1 MRKFNRIISMLLAVF
16 MIIGTLV
23 AAFTIQV
30 FADDSSSGSSS
41 NDSSSSGNTQTP
53 DIEIEAEEEIDYTTQ
68 IYATPEEK
76 LATMRLAF
84 ENKELGYQLYVDDY
98 SGEVACVNTITGEK
112 LFSNPYDVGA
122 STGNNTTKYEILS
135 QIIVKFTDNQG
146 QEKVFTSFEQAVLR
160 GQIVVENIKNGIRVE
175 YTIGREQTKTLV
187 PRLISKERF
196 DELIL
201 APLFE
206 EFGEELYNLNTKSKD
221 VMDAQRFLTYYVL
234 YSKEPLKMS
243 NEDKNLFGGVT
254 DNLISSDRDLARVLK
269 DYPIVDSMPV
279 YVFNPK
285 ASEAEIARSE
295 ELILTYCADYTYEEL
310 EYDHALT
317 EYESEDENP
326 PVFRM
331 ALEYKIEADGLS
343 VRLPANGIRFNESLY
358 TLENIEVLPY
368 MGAGNSGY
376 NGYNFFP
383 DGSGTLF
390 DYAEL
395 NTNTTRSI
403 VGKVYGTDF
412 AYHEIT
418 GTYQKP
424 IRYPVFGIVEDSYY
438 YTYTKNDIDTGEV
451 TSEIKLAGNIVDTI
465 KNYNEGITS
474 QICKGQEGTL
484 NSKYGK
490 FVYDEDATE
499 TKVTDKRG
507 FVASIEEGDALAE
520 LSTYHAGS
528 LSDYN
533 TIKMTVT
540 PRPKDSYNLQD
551 SISVGSNSNWT
562 VVCDRKYVGTYKL
575 KYVMLSDTAKED
587 LNMPAGSTESASSA
601 YKTYDTS
608 WFGMAVAYRD
618 YLYAKE
624 ILSEI
629 DSITSDIPLYIETFG
644 AVETTKK
651 ILSVPVEVMESLTTF
666 EEVYEMYDY
675 LSGKGIK
682 NINFKL
688 TGYANGGMYYTVP
701 GNLKFER
708 VVGGNDGFQELLDK
722 AAAINGSDD
731 KDAHLGIF
739 PDFDFVYQVD
749 DTIFNKYDKF
759 YHAAK
764 TIDDRYASR
773 REYSATQQK
782 FINYYEIVI
791 SPAYYDLLYNDLAG
805 NYVEKYQNVT
815 GISVSTLGQWLHS
828 DFDEDE
834 PYNREDSK
842 EFTIEAFQYLDKTY
856 GEVMTSGGNA
866 YVWKYVDHMLDVSL
880 DSSRYVFSSNA
891 VPFIGVVLHGSVSF
905 AGEPLNME
913 GDLQYALLKAIEN
926 GASPYFILSMDNTQI
941 LKEYTDLS
949 QYYSIRYD
957 IWKED
962 IADIYHTLNDVLS
975 DVQDKYIIGH
985 EFLTGNR
992 IPDADELEADLLNE
1006 YLKDLEDERNAAE
1019 ILATQIALS
1028 ASQARENGKIAEEE
1042 AAKALLAVVGFYASY
1057 TRDKNG
1063 TVKFDSNYYN
1073 RAKDAYKEYYSAVLN
1088 GDEAAIE
1095 KADTI
1100 LDAVTDY
1107 NKPASD
1113 FSAIYDAMIEAIAD
1127 IEELRADAHEAYMNK
1142 VVYDKLSTIY
1152 ADDAAK
1158 SIAATITDK
1167 VLNEYTGNSTDDL
1180 KAFVAALVE
1189 QPENV
1194 DPLIDAALDE
1204 LASSIVKE
1212 YELRV
1217 EPAEGEEDKFPTSLY
1232 NVLKNRFSKIIAT
1245 AGKPEEFAE
1254 YVSEALLASDS
1265 IDTTDKAAVKAFLI
1279 SFMGEVQDAD
1289 MVAIEETLFT
1299 TFVNELANKT
1309 VSANVK
1315 ASGGKDQISELYK
1328 VYNNAL
1334 TTYNNKLATE
1344 NITDEELATYKAT
1357 VDAAKAAI
1365 DAISTELNAYAD
1377 TYMMS
1382 VAAGNAKNQ
1391 VIKSGFQLKLEDCIE
1406 VYFNYEK
1413 NTNYFKNFQK
1423 LAKDNNFSDGAD
1435 EFEAW
1440 FAAYATAD
1448 KAKVAL
1454 EATASAYVS
1463 AKSKGSVDNYIE
1475 ALAKVGALKDL
1486 GFEDNDEVYSVNSN
1500 GEETTKAKVYADAK
1514 SQALGVRTTAVQ
1526 ATTRLVGSSYK
1537 YIVSYYEST
1546 LEYLASATAAIE
1558 VLAEAEGV
1566 TVKYADGSKK
1576 GVRDIVNYDEIAKQS
1591 SIVKQAIDRAT
1602 AVADYLE
1609 KDRYELITEG
1619 RESNLTI
1626 EINGKVEKLRT
1637 SRDAAGNVYYF
1648 CGTEEKGYSYFTLQ
1662 KDGSFEVYHLGT
1674 RTGKFITEEAEI
1686 YEYSENGAKVYYTAS
1701 VTGGYTY
1708 YTHNSYYDIFEV
1720 VAPITYS
1727 GSQVGTLEDGT
1738 VIYYDSEYDV
1748 YYSENFVIDQE
1759 TKAEVFDSY
1768 NRYNYYQSISAYY
1781 ESALAESA
1789 VALEEVYNM
1798 VAECES
1804 QDNTY
1809 KDDVQRRIDRDN
1821 QTSDKE
1827 EEEIVEETVS
1837 RYHTENIVAVTYGSA
1852 NGESFKTIL
1861 LNYNNYTVTIVYD
1874 NYEYTVPAY
1883 EFVVIEYDK

>member
-1 MRKFNRIISMLLAVF
+1 MLLAVL

-30 FADDSSSGSSS
+30 FADDSSSSSS
-41 NDSSSSGNTQTP
+41 SDSSSGSGNTQTP
-53 DIEIEAEEEIDYTTQ
+53 DVEVEAKEEIDYTTQ

-98 SGEVACVNTITGEK
+98 SGEVACVNTVTGEK
-112 LFSNPYDVGA
+112 LFTNPYDVGA

-146 QEKVFTSFEQAVLR
+146 QEKIFTSFEQAVLR

-187 PRLISKERF
+187 PRLISKDRF

-221 VMDAQRFLTYYVL
+221 VMNAQRFLTYYVL

-243 NEDKNLFGGVT
+243 NDDKNLFGGVT
-254 DNLISSDRDLARVLK
+254 DNLIASDRDLARVLK

-295 ELILTYCADYTYEEL
+295 ELILTYCPDYTYEEL

-376 NGYNFFP
+376 DGYNFFP

-424 IRYPVFGIVEDSYY
+424 IRYPVFGIVEESYY

-451 TSEIKLAGNIVDTI
+451 TSEVKLAGNVVDTI
-465 KNYNEGITS
+465 KNYNEGIAS

-490 FVYDEDATE
+490 YVYDKDATE

-507 FVASIEEGDALAE
+507 FVAIIEEGDALAE

-575 KYVMLSDTAKED
+575 KYIMLSDTTSEN
-587 LNMPAGSTESASSA
+587 LNMPEGSTDSAKSA

-618 YLYAKE
+618 YLYAKGVLTQ
-624 ILSEI
+624 LS
-629 DSITSDIPLYIETFG
+629 SNSLTSDIPLYIETFG

-651 ILSVPVEVMESLTTF
+651 ILSVPVDVMESLTTF

-764 TIDDRYASR
+764 TIDDRYATR

-782 FINYYEIVI
+782 YINYYEIVI
-791 SPAYYDLLYNDLAG
+791 SPAYFDLLYEDLAG
-805 NYVEKYQNVT
+805 NYVEKYDNVT

-842 EFTIEAFQYLDKTY
+842 EFTIEAFQHLDSTY
-856 GEVMTSGGNA
+856 GEVMTAGGNA

-962 IADIYHTLNDVLS
+962 IADIYHTLNGVLS
-975 DVQDKYIIGH
+975 DVQDKYIVGH

-992 IPDADELEADLLNE
+992 IPDSDELEADLLNE
-1006 YLKDLEDERNAAE
+1006 YLKDLENEKNAAE

-1028 ASQARENGKIAEEE
+1028 ASQARENGKIAEAE
-1042 AAKALLAVVGFYASY
+1042 AAKALLAVVGYYASY
-1057 TRDKNG
+1057 TRDKNS
-1063 TVKFDSNYYN
+1063 TVKFDSNYYD
-1073 RAKDAYKEYYSAVLN
+1073 RAKDAYKTYYSAVLS
-1088 GDEAAIE
+1088 GDADAIA

-1107 NKPASD
+1107 NKPASE
-1113 FSAIYDAMIEAIAD
+1113 FTGVYDAMIAAIAE
-1127 IEELRADAHEAYMNK
+1127 IEELRANAHKTYLNK
-1142 VVYDKLSTIY
+1142 VVLEKLSTVY
-1152 ADDAAK
+1152 ADDEAEDL
-1158 SIAATITDK
+1158 AATITDK
-1167 VLNEYTGNSTDDL
+1167 VLNEYTGTNSDEL
-1180 KAFVAALVE
+1180 KAFVAALVA
-1189 QPENV
+1189 QPDDV
-1194 DPLIDAALDE
+1194 DSLIDATLNE

-1217 EPAEGEEDKFPTSLY
+1217 EPAEGEEDKFPTSLK
-1232 NVLKNRFSKIIAT
+1232 NVLKNRFSRILTDSAKA
-1245 AGKPEEFAE
+1245 EEFAE
-1254 YVSEALLASDS
+1254 TVGTALLENDQ
-1265 IDTTDKAAVKAFLI
+1265 IDTTNASAIKAYLVT
-1279 SFMGEVQDAD
+1279 FMGQVDEGTMAD
-1289 MVAIEETLFT
+1289 IETNLFN
-1299 TFVNELANKT
+1299 TFVGELSNKT
-1309 VSANVK
+1309 ISANLK
-1315 ASGGKDQISELYK
+1315 ASGGKDQITELYK
-1328 VYNNAL
+1328 TYNNAL
-1334 TTYNNKLATE
+1334 TSYNNKLATE
-1344 NITDEELATYKAT
+1344 GITDEELASYKAT

-1365 DAISTELNAYAD
+1365 DAISDELNAYAD
-1377 TYMMS
+1377 TYMRS
-1382 VAAGNAKNQ
+1382 VAAANAKNQ
-1391 VIKSGFQLKLEDCIE
+1391 VIKSGFQLAIADCIE

-1413 NTNYFKNFQK
+1413 ATNYYKNFQK
-1423 LAKDNNFSDGAD
+1423 LVNNNVIPAGEYNFG
-1435 EFEAW
+1435 EK
-1440 FAAYATAD
+1440 FAEYAVAD

-1475 ALAKVGALKDL
+1475 ALAKVGALKEL
-1486 GFEDNDEVYSVNSN
+1486 GFENNEEVYSVNDK

-1546 LEYLASATAAIE
+1546 LEHLASATAAIE

-1566 TVKYADGSKK
+1566 TVKYAGNKK
-1576 GVRDIVNYDEIAKQS
+1576 GVRDIVNYDEIAEKS
-1591 SIVKQAIDRAT
+1591 SIVKQAIDRAI

-1619 RESNLTI
+1619 RETNLTI
-1626 EINGKVEKLRT
+1626 EINGEVKKLRT
-1637 SRDAAGNVYYF
+1637 ARDAAGNVYYF
-1648 CGTEEKGYSYFTLQ
+1648 CGTEETGYSYFTLL
-1662 KDGSFEVYHLGT
+1662 KDGTFEIYHLGVKN
-1674 RTGKFITEEAEI
+1674 GKTNSEGADI
-1686 YEYSENGAKVYYTAS
+1686 YEYSQSGSKVYYTAS
-1701 VTGGYTY
+1701 VSGGYTY
-1708 YTHNSYYDIFEV
+1708 YTLDSYYDKFVE
-1720 VAPITYS
+1720 VAPITYA
-1727 GSQVGTLEDGT
+1727 GAQVAALADGT
-1738 VIYYDSEYDV
+1738 VIFYDSEYDV
-1748 YYSENFVIDQE
+1748 YYSVNDDM
-1759 TKAEVFDSY
+1759 TY

-1781 ESALAESA
+1781 ESAIAESTA
-1789 VALEEVYNM
+1789 ALDEVFKM
-1798 VAECES
+1798 VAECDG
-1804 QDNTY
+1804 QDNSY

-1821 QTSDKE
+1821 QTGDKDE
-1827 EEEIVEETVS
+1827 DETVEETVS
-1837 RYHTENIVAVTYGSA
+1837 RYLTENIVAVTYGTA
-1852 NGESFKTIL
+1852 DGEKVKTIL
-1861 LNYNNYTVTIVYD
+1861 LNYNNYTVTIVYN

-1883 EFVVIEYDK
+1883 EFVVIEYNK